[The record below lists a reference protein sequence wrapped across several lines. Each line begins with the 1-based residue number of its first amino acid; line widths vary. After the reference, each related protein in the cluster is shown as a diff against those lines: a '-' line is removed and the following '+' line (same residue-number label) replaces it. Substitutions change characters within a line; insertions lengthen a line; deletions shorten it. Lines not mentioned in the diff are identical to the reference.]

1 MKNNLPFI
9 KFDSV
14 SVEIPIFHGEY
25 FSLRTFIKK

>member
-25 FSLRTFIKK
+25 FSLGLL